1 MQTTQQ
7 TEHGWSLGDFT
18 DTIHRGGVALWAW
31 SPETR
36 LAQLDS
42 LCRKF
47 WGMNESVVSIDDLFE
62 RVHEDDRQ
70 GTITAWFAS
79 AVDPTPYSFDFRI
92 GTGDTVRWVS
102 ARGVGGP
109 EGRSGGWVQAIYLDV
124 TQHRRAEEAAQLVS
138 NEMAHRLANMFTV
151 ARALT
156 AIVARQSSN
165 VDEFASDL
173 SGRFDVLHRA
183 TAMATGAR
191 GISSESIPL
200 KTFLDQMLIPYDR
213 MSGTEVVTVDDGL
226 SIPADDVSNYAMIV
240 HELATNSAKYGAYSG
255 NGSLSVTATRRDN
268 NLHIRWREELHH
280 DVIAR
285 DSGTGFGSKMLQQT
299 VTRGLRGTIERRLDA
314 RSLDVLISVPA
325 T

>member
-47 WGMNESVVSIDDLFE
+47 WGMSESVVSIDALFE
-62 RVHEDDRQ
+62 RMHEDDREA
-70 GTITAWFAS
+70 TIAAWFAS
-79 AVDPTPYSFDFRI
+79 AIDPTAYSFDFRI
-92 GTGDTVRWVS
+92 GTGDDVRWIS
-102 ARGVGGP
+102 ARGVGGS
-109 EGRSGGWVQAIYLDV
+109 EGRSGGWVQAIFLDI

-138 NEMAHRLANMFTV
+138 NEMAHRLANMFAV

-156 AIVARQSSN
+156 SIVAREASDVQ
-165 VDEFASDL
+165 EFANDL
-173 SGRFDVLHRA
+173 SGRFEVLHRA

-191 GISSESIPL
+191 GIASESIPL

-213 MSGTEVVTVDDGL
+213 MSGAEIVTVEDGL
-226 SIPADDVSNYAMIV
+226 SIPADDINNYAMIV

-255 NGSLSVTATRRDN
+255 NGSLSVTAKNRDG
-268 NLHIRWREELHH
+268 NLEIRWREELRH
-280 DVIAR
+280 DVVAP
-285 DSGTGFGSKMLQQT
+285 DSGTGFGSKMLRQT
-299 VTRGLRGTIERRLDA
+299 VTRGLRGTIERQLDA
-314 RSLDVLISVPA
+314 RSLDVLISIPA
-325 T
+325 A